1 MFGYDE
7 QSTFYLRSTAS
18 ALLSLQCSDLHTLD
32 RFIGRTSHVR
42 ELHTQFGSL
51 KSYEKGRVEPIDDDV
66 KHYAFSNC
74 FEIASKSK
82 PYEKVVFGQNQ
93 IYVLETLR
101 AEGDSPWY
109 TCAHDE
115 FALSMD
121 GDVEIHLI
129 QLDVSQTVKDE
140 NKNGAVLVQ
149 GQPHGAKMGWM
160 KIKRGHQ
167 ALLPKNTAYQFKSA
181 QPAVLILQTCK
192 GDLSVEKWADICQTA

>member
-1 MFGYDE
+1 MTVNY
-7 QSTFYLRSTAS
+7 
-18 ALLSLQCSDLHTLD
+18 HT
-32 RFIGRTSHVR
+32 H
-42 ELHTQFGSL
+42 FGSL
-51 KSYEKGRVEPIDDDV
+51 KSYEKGRVQPIDDDV

-74 FEIASKSK
+74 FEIASHSK

-101 AEGDSPWY
+101 AEGTSPWY

-129 QLDVSQTVKDE
+129 KLEAAQAVKDE

-149 GQPHGAKMGWM
+149 GEPKGIKMGWM

-167 ALLPKNTAYQFKSA
+167 ALLPKNTAYQFKST
-181 QPAVLILQTCK
+181 QPGVLILQTCK

>member
-1 MFGYDE
+1 MTVNY
-7 QSTFYLRSTAS
+7 
-18 ALLSLQCSDLHTLD
+18 HT
-32 RFIGRTSHVR
+32 H
-42 ELHTQFGSL
+42 FGSL
-51 KSYEKGRVEPIDDDV
+51 KSYEKGRVQPIDDDV

-74 FEIASKSK
+74 FEIASHSK

-101 AEGDSPWY
+101 AEGTSPWY

-129 QLDVSQTVKDE
+129 KLDAAQTVKDE
-140 NKNGAVLVQ
+140 DKNGAVLVQ
-149 GQPHGAKMGWM
+149 GEPQGVKMGWM

-181 QPAVLILQTCK
+181 QAGVLILQTCK